1 MPARPAAVPGTS
13 PTVPTPGVL
22 QERTRDGF
30 TSAPASSR
38 RMDLLG
44 GGPSTTNA
52 TSSVGTTPA
61 TPGPRA
67 AMAPAAQTV
76 RGTTPKDEGVSL
88 PFRAD
93 LTALRT
99 RMKGQVP
106 TEAQVLEEIN
116 AQYQRRHP
124 GAPKMEWVGTKP
136 SDKALWEDV
145 QKGFIV
151 VQVRDTTLKSVDAKT
166 AAGRDAFAKKLPP
179 EERASL
185 EAEVDRR
192 YGQKTQSSDK
202 PATPEEKAY
211 REALRQ
217 DLLKQRQALEGVP
230 PHVRDFL
237 MGQDVPSGTVDP
249 ETLKRVAAKLSTLSP
264 EELADYAS
272 RVTGNTTDL
281 GAFEASVDRYRQ
293 ERTERLDAADSLRQL
308 QTRLTTPAQVY
319 SDYNAYRALVD
330 SNEGLF
336 VTGSQAA
343 VLEGKLKAELPQHG
357 FADIPAYEKS
367 LKDFRAGFEQEA
379 RALGEAQL
387 TRYAHDLF
395 AAESRYAD
403 PTALNEA
410 LSPARELYAQAKAMR
425 AKADLIERPPNAS
438 VARPQGD
445 VAKLRAD
452 ANSLVFKAEGLLKNL
467 AERHPLLA
475 RDQKFAQQLAQA
487 SPGETA
493 QMLKAQV
500 DQRRQDIATTRA
512 KLRDDPQFLYGLD
525 NLLAASRSAQGLL
538 PGSLPARMIDD
549 HVRGKQGEQVLKD
562 VAVATVLVGA
572 GLLSGG
578 AGIPGLVV
586 AGVSAG
592 VGVYQAKEAL
602 DAYQSGVAA
611 NNTGLSSQEPSF
623 GWVVLAMAGAA
634 ADLGGVAKAARVFDA
649 MKDAVR
655 EFNASKDLVK
665 LDLRLK
671 AVPGMTSPVRAQ
683 VLDAAKNEA
692 RLQQQVKGLLTRG
705 GPLQVGEGV
714 APDARLGELSGV
726 ARSLAERGEDSF
738 GRFMQELKTGQLI
751 EGEPSPAA
759 LKRLKEVYE
768 EGVQEVKQARKAAET
783 KLLGGLEDTK
793 PATTPKASPTPGK
806 VPKPEVPRTPEVKTP
821 TKPVPPARL
830 SQKQALEEYKK
841 ITDRFAVD
849 DDFAP
854 EAMRAQVLGTFEKAG
869 GDPEMARSLK
879 ALSQQDPAAFNK
891 AFASDPPGVLFELGT
906 SKNPELVQYTRKV
919 LANTVNGTVR
929 PQDMKSALRDASFL
943 SQLPPS
949 GPVREI
955 TDGYGASGRIFTGE
969 RDGKSLVFKVDNQV
983 DLVFRDPASYEVDR
997 TVRALESYGGPKYE
1011 GQFRVTD
1018 PKTGLWRQAV
1028 AMEKVE
1034 GTNLGALR
1042 DLQAA
1047 GKPLPFPITERHAE
1061 ALKKLEDS
1069 LRRDGVQITDVNWGD
1084 FMLTNDPKRPLVPL
1098 DMLPVQGRL
1107 PDTGLKG
1114 PEGRSVGDALREL
1127 LTPPSR
1133 KP

>member
-1 MPARPAAVPGTS
+1 
-13 PTVPTPGVL
+13 
-22 QERTRDGF
+22 
-30 TSAPASSR
+30 
-38 RMDLLG
+38 
-44 GGPSTTNA
+44 
-52 TSSVGTTPA
+52 
-61 TPGPRA
+61 
-67 AMAPAAQTV
+67 MAPAAQTV
-76 RGTTPKDEGVSL
+76 RGTTPKNEGVSL

-99 RMKGQVP
+99 RMKGQAP

-136 SDKALWEDV
+136 ADKALWEDV

-192 YGQKTQSSDK
+192 YGQKTQSTDK

-237 MGQDVPSGTVDP
+237 LSQEGPAGPVDP

-264 EELADYAS
+264 AELADYAS

-281 GAFEASVDRYRQ
+281 GDFEASVDRYRQ
-293 ERTERLDAADSLRQL
+293 ERTERTDAADSLRQL

-319 SDYNAYRALVD
+319 SDYNAYRAQVD

-336 VTGSQAA
+336 ITGSSAA
-343 VLEGKLKAELPQHG
+343 VLEDKLKAELPQHG

-403 PTALNEA
+403 PTVLNQALD
-410 LSPARELYAQAKAMR
+410 PARKLYEQAKALR

-452 ANSLVFKAEGLLKNL
+452 ANSLVFKAEGLLKNV
-467 AERHPLLA
+467 AEGHPLLA
-475 RDQKFAQQLAQA
+475 RDLKFAQRLAQVPA
-487 SPGETA
+487 GETSKL
-493 QMLKAQV
+493 LKAQM

-512 KLRDDPQFLYGLD
+512 KLRDDPKFLYGLD
-525 NLLAASRSAQGLL
+525 NLLAASRVEQGLQ

-549 HVRGKQGEQVLKD
+549 HLNGKRGEQVLKD
-562 VAVATVLVGA
+562 VAVASVLVGA

-592 VGVYQAKEAL
+592 VSAYQAKEAL
-602 DAYQSGVAA
+602 EQYQSGVAA

-634 ADLGGVAKAARVFDA
+634 VDLGGVAKAARVLDS
-649 MKDAVR
+649 MTDAVR
-655 EFNASKDLVK
+655 EFNAARNLGK
-665 LDLRLK
+665 LEQRLK
-671 AVPGMTSPVRAQ
+671 TVPGMTPRVQEQ
-683 VLDAAKNEA
+683 VMEAARNEA

-705 GPLQVGEGV
+705 GPIQVREGA

-738 GRFMQELKTGQLI
+738 GRFLQELKTNKLI
-751 EGEPSPAA
+751 DGEPSTGA

-768 EGVQEVKQARKAAET
+768 DGVQQAKQARKAAET
-783 KLLGGLEDTK
+783 KLLDGLEDAK
-793 PATTPKASPTPGK
+793 PTTTPAAKKAPTPEVPTPKAKAPEVKTPK
-806 VPKPEVPRTPEVKTP
+806 AKAPEVPTSKVKTSDVKTPEVKTP
-821 TKPVPPARL
+821 VKPAPVAGTGP
-830 SQKQALEEYKK
+830 KEALEEYKK
-841 ITDRFAVD
+841 IAARFDVD
-849 DDFAP
+849 DDFSTQD
-854 EAMRAQVLGTFEKAG
+854 MQAQVLRTFEKSG
-869 GDPEMARSLK
+869 GDAEMARTLK
-879 ALSQQDPAAFNK
+879 AMSEQDPSTFNR
-891 AFASDPPGVLFELGT
+891 AFAIEPLGVLFELGA
-906 SKNPELVQYTRKV
+906 SKNPELVQYARRV
-919 LANTVNGTVR
+919 LANTLNGTLR
-929 PQDMKSALRDASFL
+929 PEDMKSALRDATFL
-943 SQLPPS
+943 SELPPA

-955 TDGYGASGRIFTGE
+955 TDGYGASGRLFVGE
-969 RDGKSLVFKVDNQV
+969 RDGKPLVFKTDNKL
-983 DLVFRDPASYEVDR
+983 DLIYRDPSTYEVDL
-997 TVRALESYGGPKYE
+997 TVRALESYQGPKYA

-1018 PKTGLWRQAV
+1018 PATGLWRQAV
-1028 AMEKVE
+1028 GMDKVE
-1034 GTNLGALR
+1034 GQNLGALL
-1042 DLQAA
+1042 DLQAS
-1047 GKPLPFPITERHAE
+1047 GKPLPFPITERHIE
-1061 ALKKLEDS
+1061 ALHQFEEA
-1069 LRRDGVQITDVNWGD
+1069 LRRDGVKVSDTTWGD
-1084 FMLTNDPKRPLVPL
+1084 FFLTPDPKRPLAPL
-1098 DMLPVQGRL
+1098 DMLPVQGQL
-1107 PDTGLKG
+1107 PTTGIRG
-1114 PEGRSVGDALREL
+1114 PEGKRVEDVLRKL
-1127 LTPPSR
+1127 MKAPSA
-1133 KP
+1133 KPQP